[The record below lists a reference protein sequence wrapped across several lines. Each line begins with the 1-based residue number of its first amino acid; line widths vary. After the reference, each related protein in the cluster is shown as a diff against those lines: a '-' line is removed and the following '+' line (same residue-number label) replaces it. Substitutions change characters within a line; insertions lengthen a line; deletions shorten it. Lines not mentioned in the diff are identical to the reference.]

1 MTHPDPESTAT
12 IERDLHAVD
21 DALRG
26 GAADHDDPFVREL
39 QELGL
44 VLRADA
50 AEPDREFAET
60 LEKRVREG
68 FPAPPGSARALA
80 DEVRS
85 GLAGARDWPREA
97 LRRIPS
103 PRRMLPAF
111 AALATVVAIG
121 FVVANVDVN
130 TSSDDHGGDGGG
142 SVAESGGGSGAQS
155 GGDDG
160 GSAAPGGGDG
170 GGSAGGAEAAP
181 AGDQDKATRRVGPA
195 VPLAQP
201 DPAQSAM
208 EPPARGGGFA
218 PGRSDRQVERSI
230 SMTLEAPHE
239 EIPALAQDVTQVT
252 NRHGGFVL
260 SSTLDSDQE
269 GANGF
274 FELRIPAGRL
284 REALADLSG
293 LATVR
298 SQSQS
303 GQDVTRRHVT
313 TRDRL
318 QSARAERR
326 SLLRRL
332 EVAATDEEAEAIRRR
347 LDIVAGE
354 INGLRALL
362 RNLRLRTAYAVV
374 TVELAGTDEG
384 SGSGG
389 AGGSF
394 DDAVDDAGDLAVG
407 FAGVLI
413 RVLAIALPLALIG
426 ALGWLATSVLRR
438 RRRESVLA

>member
-1 MTHPDPESTAT
+1 MTHPDSDNTAT
-12 IERDLHAVD
+12 IERELEAVD
-21 DALRG
+21 AALRG
-26 GAADHDDPFVREL
+26 GAADHHDPFVREL

-44 VLRADA
+44 LLEAEA
-50 AEPDREFAET
+50 SEPDAEFAEA
-60 LEKRVREG
+60 LAERMREG
-68 FPAPPGSARALA
+68 FPAKPGSARALA

-85 GLAGARDWPREA
+85 GLAGAVAWPRRA
-97 LRRIPS
+97 VRRLPS
-103 PRRMLPAF
+103 PRRMLPA
-111 AALATVVAIG
+111 AGALVTVVVIG
-121 FVVANVDVN
+121 FGLASVDLN
-130 TSSDDHGGDGGG
+130 SGDQDGADGGG
-142 SVAESGGGSGAQS
+142 GGGAVDPRDLGSGAGSGGGAGESAPGAAQDEATRSSAEPALPLTQPDAPQSATGSGA
-155 GGDDG
+155 G
-160 GSAAPGGGDG
+160 AIAPP
-170 GGSAGGAEAAP
+170 SP
-181 AGDQDKATRRVGPA
+181 
-195 VPLAQP
+195 
-201 DPAQSAM
+201 
-208 EPPARGGGFA
+208 GGGFA
-218 PGRSDRQVERSI
+218 PGRSNRKVERSI
-230 SMTLEAPHE
+230 SMTLEAPDE
-239 EIPALAQDVTQVT
+239 EIPALAHDVTQVT

-260 SSTLDSDQE
+260 SSTLNSDDE

-274 FELRIPAGRL
+274 FELRIPAARL
-284 REALADLSG
+284 RPALADLAG

-332 EVAATDEEAEAIRRR
+332 ELAETDEEAESIRRR

-362 RNLRLRTAYAVV
+362 RDLRLRTDYAVV
-374 TVELAGTDEG
+374 SVDLAGTGGD

-394 DDAVDDAGDLAVG
+394 DDAVSDAGDLVVG
-407 FAGVLI
+407 LAGVLI
-413 RVLAIALPLALIG
+413 RVLAIALPLALIAG
-426 ALGWLATSVLRR
+426 LGWLATSLLRR